1 MIAYIKCGRV
11 VQMFEK
17 ATKWLQS
24 DNAKIYIVHIHTHTP
39 KKKKKKEIQL
49 SNDERDR

>member
-1 MIAYIKCGRV
+1 MIAYIKCGRL

-24 DNAKIYIVHIHTHTP
+24 DNTKIYIVHIHTHTP
-39 KKKKKKEIQL
+39 KKTKEIQL